1 MRPWR
6 RAEVW
11 LATRPTSELRPDG
24 AGFLKRR
31 NALGHLACLSTTWRP
46 ERFLVLPEEPWFRR
60 EIALYRGFHGA
71 CAEVRGPGLL
81 WLPRLPGERLDR
93 AVARLPQREALHVAG
108 AALRQLAALHERG
121 PTTDE
126 RKAADKREATDEKGV
141 PTATEGRGVP
151 TAGGEELFSHG
162 DATAKNVLHD
172 PASGRF
178 SFFDF
183 ETIHPP
189 SFSLLERRADDIA
202 TLAGSLALAL
212 GPWSCEPLA
221 RLATQAHGGAL
232 REALVAAVAAR
243 DLASRAR
250 VPMDDALHARWLA
263 AMR

>member
-24 AGFLKRR
+24 GGFLKRR

-46 ERFLVLPEEPWFRR
+46 ERFLVLPEEAWFRR
-60 EIALYRGFHGA
+60 EITLYRGFHGA
-71 CAEVRGPGLL
+71 RAEIRGPDLL
-81 WLPRLPGERLDR
+81 WLPGLPGERLDR
-93 AVARLPQREALHVAG
+93 AVTRLPQQNALQVAG
-108 AALRQLAALHERG
+108 AALRQLAALHE
-121 PTTDE
+121 
-126 RKAADKREATDEKGV
+126 
-141 PTATEGRGVP
+141 RGVP

-172 PASGRF
+172 AASGRL

-212 GPWSCEPLA
+212 GAWSCEPLA
-221 RLATQAHGGAL
+221 CLAIQAHGAAL
-232 REALVAAVAAR
+232 RSALVAAVAAR